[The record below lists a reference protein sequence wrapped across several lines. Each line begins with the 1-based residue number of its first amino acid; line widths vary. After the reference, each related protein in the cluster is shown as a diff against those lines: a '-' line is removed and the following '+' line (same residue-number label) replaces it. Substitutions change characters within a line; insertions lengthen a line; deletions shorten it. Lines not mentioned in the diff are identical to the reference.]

1 MKKSRLIA
9 CAAVA
14 STLAGAA
21 LFNGAPSF
29 ASGVSTKA
37 SSSITSNVGA
47 ARPEPQGRAHF
58 VAAVNTGS
66 GAAVSTL
73 NSNTPGVLAAD
84 GGATV
89 GAVSGSSFVVKGAA
103 GAGKISTS
111 AVGGFSLSSGDSS
124 VGTLTIKPVGVD
136 ATATKGQVV
145 AGDAVVYA
153 DTDKAADTVVRPM
166 ATGIETFT
174 QLRGRS
180 APESYSWTVDLPGN
194 QKLLRQPDGGI
205 NVVNGAG
212 STVASVLPAWAKDAD
227 NVSVPVSFSVSGSTL
242 TMTVKHH
249 ARNFSYPI
257 IADPLWY
264 WHYSRCYTAAQTNWE
279 IRTFGHLAAGA
290 ASGSAVSAAIAFG
303 FPASAPVT
311 AVLAAVMGVGS
322 GAYWMIANEFA
333 YRLSQSPR
341 LGTCV
346 NLGVARTS
354 WWAPYPYF
362 AISHR

>member
-1 MKKSRLIA
+1 MKTTRLIA

-14 STLAGAA
+14 ATFAGTA
-21 LFNGAPSF
+21 LFNGAPTF
-29 ASGVSTKA
+29 ASDVSTTA
-37 SSSITSNVGA
+37 RSSITSGVGA
-47 ARPEPQGRAHF
+47 ARPEPQQRAHF

-84 GGATV
+84 GGSTV
-89 GAVSGSSFVVKGAA
+89 GAVSGSSFAVKGAA
-103 GAGKISTS
+103 GAAAISTS
-111 AVGGFSLSSGDSS
+111 AAGGFSLSSGDSS
-124 VGTLTIKPVGVD
+124 VGTLSIKPVGVD
-136 ATATKGQVV
+136 TTATKGQVV

-153 DTDKAADTVVRPM
+153 DTDKAADTVVRPT

-212 STVASVLPAWAKDAD
+212 STVASVLPPWAKDAD
-227 NVSVPVSFSVSGSTL
+227 NKAVPVSFSVSGSTL
-242 TMTVKHH
+242 TMTVAHH
-249 ARNFSYPI
+249 TGNFAYPI

-264 WHYSRCYTAAQTNWE
+264 WHYTRCYTAAQTNWE
-279 IRTFGHLAAGA
+279 IRTFGHMAALAAAG
-290 ASGSAVSAAIAFG
+290 GTVSAAIALG
-303 FPASAPVT
+303 FTPSAPIT
-311 AVLAAVMGVGS
+311 GTIAAVLGVGS
-322 GAYWMIANEFA
+322 AAYWMIANEFA
-333 YRLSQSPR
+333 YALSQSPR
-341 LGTCV
+341 LGTCLNV
-346 NLGVARTS
+346 GVARTA
-354 WWAPYPYF
+354 WWAPYRYF